1 MIRFLA
7 RRILYMVVTLIL
19 VSMISFLIIELPP
32 GDYLDA
38 YVSNL
43 INQGGSVDQ
52 AQIAALRSYYG
63 LDRPTY
69 VRYFKW
75 MKGMSHGDF
84 GRSLQWSQPVIKL
97 IGDRLP
103 WSLFISLTGLLVVY
117 LIGIPVGVYSATH
130 QYSAGDYIFT
140 FLSFLGV
147 GMPTFLIAIICLWF
161 YFQATGD
168 AAVGLFSR
176 QYATAAWSFGRFL
189 DLLKHLWL
197 PALITGVT
205 GTAGLIRTMR
215 ANLLDELQ
223 KPYVVVAR
231 AKGLTER
238 RTLYKYPFRIALN
251 PIISTVGW
259 TLPTL
264 VNGELLTSMVLGLP
278 TIAPMFLDALLSQD
292 MFLAGSIVFILSG
305 LTIIGTFVS
314 DMLLAW
320 VDPRIRGTY

>member
-1 MIRFLA
+1 MLTFIA
-7 RRILYMVVTLIL
+7 RRLLFMVVTLL
-19 VSMISFLIIELPP
+19 VVSVIAFTIIELPP

-43 INQGGSVDQ
+43 LSQGAAVDP
-52 AQIAALRSYYG
+52 AQIAALKSYYG
-63 LDRPTY
+63 LDSPTY

-75 MKGMSHGDF
+75 MRGLSHGDF

-97 IGDRLP
+97 IGERLP
-103 WSLFISLTGLLVVY
+103 WSLFISFSGLIVVY

-130 QYSAGDYIFT
+130 QYSIGDYCFT
-140 FLSFLGV
+140 FISFIGV
-147 GMPTFLIAIICLWF
+147 GMPTFLIALICLWI
-161 YFQATGD
+161 YFLATGD
-168 AAVGLFSR
+168 AAVGLFSK
-176 QYATAAWSFGRFL
+176 QYVSAAWSFGKFF

-215 ANLLDELQ
+215 ANMLDELQ

-231 AKGLTER
+231 AKGLTEAR
-238 RTLYKYPFRIALN
+238 ILYKYPFRIAIN

-259 TLPTL
+259 TLPGL

-278 TIAPMFLDALLSQD
+278 TIAPIFLDSLMSQD

-305 LTIIGTFVS
+305 LTIVGTFIS
-314 DMLLAW
+314 DLLLAW